1 MPPAAKRRR
10 RLNLMRDEN
19 DSGTISMQLPKRR
32 GRPPA
37 NGVSAQT
44 AADHS
49 RAYRQ
54 RRKAAVNN
62 YKRGEVLTDMQLL
75 DRLRHAI
82 TSGNAQ
88 LAGIYARD
96 MQDRYPYDI

>member
-1 MPPAAKRRR
+1 
-10 RLNLMRDEN
+10 MRD
-19 DSGTISMQLPKRR
+19 DKDPGTIEMQLPKRR

-37 NGVSAQT
+37 NGVAAQT
-44 AADHS
+44 AADLS

-54 RRKAAVNN
+54 RRRAAVNN

-75 DRLRHAI
+75 DRLRRAI

-96 MQDRYPYDI
+96 MQERYPYDV